1 MNRNFHSNVVLL
13 ALIGMLFT
21 SGCGHMEV
29 NPRRDEVQSAE
40 KMCTTYD
47 CYMKRL
53 FNNTKEVSTNDKGYQ
68 IIRWYMSV
76 RKIRPLG
83 YGEEPRDD
91 RYYRYYNQD
100 CWFTATF
107 DQNGNVL
114 ETEWEGPGCWG
125 DGL

>member
-1 MNRNFHSNVVLL
+1 MIRGILL
-13 ALIGMLFT
+13 ILTLFIMT
-21 SGCGHMEV
+21 MSGCAHTQV
-29 NPRRDEVQSAE
+29 DPPRYRVQAAE
-40 KMCTTYD
+40 KYCIAYD

-53 FNNTKEVSTNDKGYQ
+53 GRNKSEVTINEDGHQ
-68 IIRWYMSV
+68 VIRWYMSV

-83 YGEEPRDD
+83 YGERPTDGM
-91 RYYRYYNQD
+91 YYNYYDQD

-107 DQNGNVL
+107 DQNGSVL